1 MLCFHS
7 LTIEVAVGIDAAA
20 FGISCFEFVVLPF
33 VAFGGGLRQVAD
45 FHKICKIE
53 FHLDAVDHS

>member
-7 LTIEVAVGIDAAA
+7 LTIEVAVGIGAVA

-33 VAFGGGLRQVAD
+33 AAFVGGLRQVVD
-45 FHKICKIE
+45 SRKIGKIE
-53 FHLDAVDHS
+53 FHQDAVGHS

>member
-33 VAFGGGLRQVAD
+33 AAFEGGLRRVVD
-45 FHKICKIE
+45 FRKTGRIE
-53 FHLDAVDHS
+53 FHLDAVDHN